1 MSMRIVC
8 FMWEHQIV
16 MCVTIHNSFVLCNCP
31 FCKLQLRT
39 VCDLSAT
46 MYVTYVCAVY
56 TGHIPEVTHYGVL
69 WWGHNGG
76 PKIKGR
82 EVGLSM
88 EAIGIKANQAVL

>member
-1 MSMRIVC
+1 
-8 FMWEHQIV
+8 

-46 MYVTYVCAVY
+46 MYVTYICTVY
-56 TGHIPEVTHYGVL
+56 TGHIAEVTRYGVVYG
-69 WWGHNGG
+69 WGIMEV

-82 EVGLSM
+82 ETGLSM